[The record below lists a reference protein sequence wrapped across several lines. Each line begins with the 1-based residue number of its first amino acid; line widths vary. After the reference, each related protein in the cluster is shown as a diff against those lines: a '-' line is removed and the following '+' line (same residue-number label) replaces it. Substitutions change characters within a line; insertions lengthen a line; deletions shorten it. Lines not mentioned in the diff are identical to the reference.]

1 MSLLFSHSRASVS
14 TRNAGNEFIQLVVF
28 VFGVDTIDVVMDGL
42 NFDVKSCA
50 GGIFDVNGL
59 LAPFTASFA
68 VATVGPKSTANAL

>member
-1 MSLLFSHSRASVS
+1 
-14 TRNAGNEFIQLVVF
+14 
-28 VFGVDTIDVVMDGL
+28 MDGL